1 MEDSFNSRKNKRER
15 PLTPQNDEP
24 TMTSCSGSQENL
36 ETIPGSLS
44 GLEEK
49 EGHVRCFC
57 SASEEKHEAMKVQKR
72 VKPISVD
79 PLKSKEIE
87 ASLSAMESELE
98 FKRNRDC
105 SNEEKD
111 SKPFVSLSNPEKK
124 PESMEPSHCSF
135 GKSTRPEM
143 VLLLSGVAGSLL
155 ISRGR
160 KASSTKFGEEGGG
173 GEEEGLGSYEGRPR
187 RRLTSF
193 SITNSM
199 DEMVIIDHSTL
210 ESLFI
215 SIVLCFKD
223 PQQESYNFSAGLLK
237 LTVDPE
243 MEFGEL
249 LPSLVSAMLED
260 SPTVKPHIDF
270 VADQFVV
277 LDQEF
282 SKFKAIKKYMRLF
295 KEDMEKIKMLRQENM
310 VNRRKFSGPSHS
322 IHECNAK
329 FDKKASKV
337 KDGEKVIM
345 EKPRPPKKPSLPTDI
360 ENREKNIETFKKV
373 AMDTRKLEGIEV
385 VDDELVAFSMAGTI
399 DIENTWAQRSLKGFD
414 MLDDGE
420 TVQPF
425 KNLEYSRLYIL
436 EIQPSYNSNKPDL
449 GVRCKSFGPAI
460 TCYFKL
466 SYVKA
471 MLCIRACHIISASPD
486 LEFDEFCR
494 ELVSDTLRR
503 FDTFKDEETTRNY
516 VNSHLGF
523 RTEQLIGLDGIS
535 FFDRPLI
542 KSITEKFNVVK
553 ALDRKECGSFLS
565 LYDKNWWIKICQ
577 SEDTT
582 LAETTKKREIKVPQG
597 QSSEPSNSKVS
608 F

>member
-1 MEDSFNSRKNKRER
+1 
-15 PLTPQNDEP
+15 
-24 TMTSCSGSQENL
+24 
-36 ETIPGSLS
+36 
-44 GLEEK
+44 
-49 EGHVRCFC
+49 
-57 SASEEKHEAMKVQKR
+57 
-72 VKPISVD
+72 
-79 PLKSKEIE
+79 
-87 ASLSAMESELE
+87 
-98 FKRNRDC
+98 
-105 SNEEKD
+105 
-111 SKPFVSLSNPEKK
+111 
-124 PESMEPSHCSF
+124 
-135 GKSTRPEM
+135 
-143 VLLLSGVAGSLL
+143 
-155 ISRGR
+155 
-160 KASSTKFGEEGGG
+160 
-173 GEEEGLGSYEGRPR
+173 
-187 RRLTSF
+187 
-193 SITNSM
+193 
-199 DEMVIIDHSTL
+199 
-210 ESLFI
+210 
-215 SIVLCFKD
+215 
-223 PQQESYNFSAGLLK
+223 
-237 LTVDPE
+237 
-243 MEFGEL
+243 
-249 LPSLVSAMLED
+249 MLE
-260 SPTVKPHIDF
+260 TVKPHIDF

-345 EKPRPPKKPSLPTDI
+345 E
-360 ENREKNIETFKKV
+360 V

-449 GVRCKSFGPAI
+449 GVRCKSFGPAVS
-460 TCYFKL
+460 C
-466 SYVKA
+466 
-471 MLCIRACHIISASPD
+471 ASPD

-494 ELVSDTLRR
+494 ELVSDTLPR